1 MSGYAALASL
11 FFCLSRLGW
20 IGLGKLAILISNFF
34 LAFLFIVGVTFYG
47 IWIGSQKHA
56 EEIYIN
62 NSVDKNL
69 ITETDKLI
77 KLGEH
82 IATAIGAVF
91 SLFFLLVSLDSFT
104 DTNVLAK

>member
-47 IWIGSQKHA
+47 FG
-56 EEIYIN
+56 
-62 NSVDKNL
+62 
-69 ITETDKLI
+69 
-77 KLGEH
+77 
-82 IATAIGAVF
+82 
-91 SLFFLLVSLDSFT
+91 
-104 DTNVLAK
+104 